1 MASLIKTN
9 KISTPGGEE
18 FTLPTTLPS
27 AQSSLTSTS
36 GGQLGYGDLG
46 FSSDAMV
53 KNTAVVGG
61 ATAFQ
66 QSEILMDKARVKN
79 DATAAA
85 VELDLTPSLRT
96 GQTNANVQSFR
107 INYSGVCFSSHHDFY
122 PAIQLY
128 DSSNTALISGSGSSQ
143 AYRWRSNY
151 SGGYNN
157 YSTDPNDNY
166 MHLYASS
173 SYRPTG
179 ASTSS
184 ELFNVTSREDG
195 RAFLNGFAEFTIVN
209 SAITSI
215 DTQFGVGG
223 AIQCNMYTVYR
234 YQSSKNNTDNN
245 CTIGNFGVFAQK
257 KTSMN
262 NAVKIKFYSGAGGS
276 AVMNEGLFW
285 TETYMN
291 PYKT

>member
-151 SGGYNN
+151 SGGFNN
-157 YSTDPNDNY
+157 YSTCL
-166 MHLYASS
+166 LY
-173 SYRPTG
+173 
-179 ASTSS
+179 TS
-184 ELFNVTSREDG
+184 D
-195 RAFLNGFAEFTIVN
+195 AA
-209 SAITSI
+209 
-215 DTQFGVGG
+215 D
-223 AIQCNMYTVYR
+223 
-234 YQSSKNNTDNN
+234 
-245 CTIGNFGVFAQK
+245 
-257 KTSMN
+257 
-262 NAVKIKFYSGAGGS
+262 
-276 AVMNEGLFW
+276 EG
-285 TETYMN
+285 
-291 PYKT
+291 